1 MPEQIGSAPMVGP
14 VIVKGSPQE
23 LLTNG
28 GVGTTWA
35 SLIHATVEPP
45 FAGSVAVGGVIV

>member
-1 MPEQIGSAPMVGP
+1 MPEQIGSAPTTGP

-23 LLTNG
+23 LLTTG

-35 SLIHATVEPP
+35 SMIQATVEPP
-45 FAGSVAVGGVIV
+45 AAGKVNVGGVMV